1 MVWPAFAI
9 WVVQTLITMAIS
21 YLLRPDVKSTATKAG
36 LDQFKVTT
44 SIVGREFPV
53 LFGKKKLTGPNVV
66 WYGDLKAVA
75 IKQKTGGLIGSKS
88 MTVGYKYYLGMHMV
102 LAHDVN
108 SVTKIESDGDTL
120 WEGTSTGGLIPIGD
134 AGVFGR
140 ISFLNG
146 GTITGNVDFE
156 TGAADQTPNDYLQKV
171 YGTDDIPAFRGVACF
186 VLRQVYVGTSEYI
199 REWQIWAKN
208 IYNGWYSAKAA
219 IGDDHNPAHI
229 IYETLTNKRWGLG
242 YNADDIDSTTFTA
255 VADTLY
261 TENFGLSLLWDH
273 STSIEDFLSEI
284 LKHID
289 ASLYI
294 DIHTGKFKLKL
305 IRADYDIEDLVL
317 FDEDNIVSIS
327 NFRRR
332 TLDDITNS
340 VTVKFWDSATG
351 EDSSTTL
358 ADIAMIAV
366 SGRTNNTEV
375 TYQAVPNETLASF
388 IVARDLRALS
398 SSIASATITTNTE
411 GLQIEPG
418 TAFLLSW
425 TSYGITEMIMRAT
438 SVTYGEFGDSSITI
452 ECVEDVFG
460 VSAAV
465 YDSAPAS
472 LWTSPSSAPAVCPVH
487 KAIEMPYHWMA
498 LEYGD
503 TAVQAL
509 ASTVGFAG
517 ITGAKPSS
525 DAIDAYPNYKLSTES
540 EYTEYDAV
548 DFSAWCQ
555 PTATVEISDTVLSVA
570 WSGDYDN
577 VEIGQW
583 GIIDD
588 EIVYVHGFT
597 SSTVTVGR
605 GCLDTVP
612 VAHTTSANLFIFDDM
627 PFSPTQYTSGNTV
640 NMKLLPR
647 TGVGTLDIDD
657 ASAQSVTMA
666 SRLNKPYPP
675 ARLRINTLQE
685 PVEFLLGET
694 LTITWK
700 HRDRTAQ
707 TYLTVNTET
716 NTDYGPETG
725 TTYSVSVKRSDTSA
739 ELYAVSSISGATVD
753 VTSANIGYTG
763 NIKVYVWSVRSGTAS
778 LQQQMRE
785 FYYVQA
791 V

>member
-1 MVWPAFAI
+1 
-9 WVVQTLITMAIS
+9 
-21 YLLRPDVKSTATKAG
+21 
-36 LDQFKVTT
+36 
-44 SIVGREFPV
+44 
-53 LFGKKKLTGPNVV
+53 
-66 WYGDLKAVA
+66 
-75 IKQKTGGLIGSKS
+75 
-88 MTVGYKYYLGMHMV
+88 
-102 LAHDVN
+102 
-108 SVTKIESDGDTL
+108 
-120 WEGTSTGGLIPIGD
+120 
-134 AGVFGR
+134 
-140 ISFLNG
+140 
-146 GTITGNVDFE
+146 
-156 TGAADQTPNDYLQKV
+156 
-171 YGTDDIPAFRGVACF
+171 
-186 VLRQVYVGTSEYI
+186 
-199 REWQIWAKN
+199 
-208 IYNGWYSAKAA
+208 
-219 IGDDHNPAHI
+219 
-229 IYETLTNKRWGLG
+229 
-242 YNADDIDSTTFTA
+242 
-255 VADTLY
+255 
-261 TENFGLSLLWDH
+261 
-273 STSIEDFLSEI
+273 
-284 LKHID
+284 
-289 ASLYI
+289 
-294 DIHTGKFKLKL
+294 
-305 IRADYDIEDLVL
+305 
-317 FDEDNIVSIS
+317 
-327 NFRRR
+327 
-332 TLDDITNS
+332 
-340 VTVKFWDSATG
+340 
-351 EDSSTTL
+351 
-358 ADIAMIAV
+358 
-366 SGRTNNTEV
+366 
-375 TYQAVPNETLASF
+375 
-388 IVARDLRALS
+388 
-398 SSIASATITTNTE
+398 
-411 GLQIEPG
+411 
-418 TAFLLSW
+418 
-425 TSYGITEMIMRAT
+425 
-438 SVTYGEFGDSSITI
+438 
-452 ECVEDVFG
+452 
-460 VSAAV
+460 
-465 YDSAPAS
+465 
-472 LWTSPSSAPAVCPVH
+472 
-487 KAIEMPYHWMA
+487 MPYHWMA

-555 PTATVEISDTVLSVA
+555 PTANIAISDTVFSVA

-612 VAHTTSANLFIFDDM
+612 AAHTTSANLFIFDDM
-627 PFSPTQYTSGNTV
+627 PFSPVQYASGNVV

-716 NTDYGPETG
+716 NTDYGPEAG
-725 TTYSVSVKRSDTSA
+725 TTYSVSVKRSDTSE

-763 NIKVYVWSVRSGTAS
+763 NIKVYVWSVRGGVAS

-791 V
+791 E